1 MAISIE
7 LIKKLRETTGVS
19 MTACKSAL
27 EEANGDFEASIDL
40 LRKKGE
46 AKAIDRASRGTSQG
60 AVFIKTGAGKAAMVL
75 LGCETDFVARGEDYL
90 ALGAAVS
97 EKLFNGS
104 IKPEDRDLAEIKD
117 AGLRLGENIQL
128 ADMSLVEGD
137 VIGDYVHSNRKIGVL
152 VALTGG
158 TVELARDVAMHVA
171 ATNPAVLSPDE
182 VTPESVEREKSIWS
196 EQLKSEGKPAEIVE
210 KIMIGKEKKFR
221 EENALLKQPF
231 VKNPDQTVEEL
242 LKDAGASV
250 KTFVRF
256 SI

>member
-7 LIKKLRETTGVS
+7 LIKKLRDMTGVS

-27 EEANGDFEASIDL
+27 EEANGDFEASIDI

-46 AKAIDRASRGTSQG
+46 AKAIDRAARGTSQG
-60 AVFIKTGAGKAAMVL
+60 AVFVKTGSNKAAMVL
-75 LGCETDFVARGEDYL
+75 IGCETDFVARGDDYL
-90 ALGAAVS
+90 VLGAAIV
-97 EKLFNGS
+97 EKLFDGA

-128 ADMSLVEGD
+128 LNMSLVEGD
-137 VIGDYVHSNRKIGVL
+137 VIGEYVHSNKKIGVL
-152 VALTGG
+152 VSLTGG

-171 ATNPAVLSPDE
+171 ATNPAVLSPDQIS
-182 VTPESVEREKSIWS
+182 PELIAREKSIWA

-210 KIMIGKEKKFR
+210 KIMLGKEKKFR
-221 EENALLKQPF
+221 EENALLKQSF
-231 VKNPDQTVEEL
+231 VKNPDQTVEQL
-242 LKDAGASV
+242 LADAGASV

-256 SI
+256 AV